1 MRRIARPTRL
11 LLACA
16 ALIITSACGD
26 DRPPLASA
34 AGGAAAGAGAVAGA
48 AAGAG
53 EPSKQADPAR
63 GRRLIAERGCT
74 ACHTV
79 PGVGGPASK
88 VGPALDN
95 MARQAYVAG
104 LLPNTPDNLV
114 RWLLDP
120 PAINPRTAMPNTGLR
135 TPDAEDIAAFLLL
148 RAGTPEKTP

>member
-1 MRRIARPTRL
+1 MRRIARPTCL

-16 ALIITSACGD
+16 ALIITGACGD

-34 AGGAAAGAGAVAGA
+34 AGAA

-63 GRRLIAERGCT
+63 GRRLIAERGCI

-88 VGPALDN
+88 VGPPLDN

-104 LLPNTPDNLV
+104 VLPNTPDNLV

-135 TPDAEDIAAFLLL
+135 TADAQDIAAFLLL